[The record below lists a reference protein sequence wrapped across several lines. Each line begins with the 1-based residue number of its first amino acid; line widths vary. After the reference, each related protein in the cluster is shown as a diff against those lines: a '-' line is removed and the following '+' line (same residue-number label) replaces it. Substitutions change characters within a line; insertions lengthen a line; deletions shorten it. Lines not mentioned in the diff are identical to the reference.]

1 MTAHLN
7 IKNNIFKMKLAGHD
21 YGQRKHLCKKF
32 TYFSV
37 VIVWKS
43 SFYLTFIDKLA
54 AKLTTYPTQIAL

>member
-1 MTAHLN
+1 
-7 IKNNIFKMKLAGHD
+7 MKLAGHE